1 VRVIGGQLGGRHLSA
16 VPGRRTRPT
25 SDRVREALFSRLE
38 SRYTLHRARVL
49 DLFAGTGALGI
60 EALSRGADLAVFVD
74 VDRRVVDVLRANIR
88 ELDLAHRSTVLTRDF
103 RAALLDL
110 GKTERRF
117 HGVLLDPPYRME
129 LGPAALE
136 RLAASKVLRPGA
148 WIALETG
155 ACDELGEL
163 AAGYTLVHEQE
174 YGDTKLTLLEW
185 AVEPGEVQ

>member
-1 VRVIGGQLGGRHLSA
+1 MSA

-38 SRYTLHRARVL
+38 SRYPMPGARVL

-74 VDRRVVDVLRANIR
+74 VDRGVVDVMRANIR
-88 ELDLAHRSTVLTRDF
+88 ELDLAEHATILTRDF

-117 HGVLLDPPYRME
+117 NGVFLDPPYRME
-129 LGPAALE
+129 LAPAALE
-136 RLAASKVLRPGA
+136 RLAASAVLMDGA
-148 WIALETG
+148 WVALESG
-155 ACDELGEL
+155 ARDELGEL
-163 AAGYTLVHEQE
+163 DADYTVVHEKV

-185 AVEPGEVQ
+185 KAKAEQGDGQ